1 MKIEYLGHSCFKL
14 TESTGTSVIC
24 DPYSSEIGYEMRA
37 TTADAVTVSHGHYDH
52 NAVGNIGGN
61 PVIIDSERNYE
72 LAGVE
77 INSIKSFHDSLRGKK
92 RGENIIFK
100 FRMDGID
107 VCHLGD
113 LGEQC
118 SSDLIETLL
127 PVNVLLIPIG
137 GTYTI
142 DAEMAKEYVD
152 RIMPDIVIPMHYRTR
167 DCKLDIDKV
176 DEFTSLFDSEIV
188 EEAECGDLEL
198 SRKDLTGETRIIVLK
213 RCLNDGKQNS

>member
-14 TESTGTSVIC
+14 TESTGTSVVC
-24 DPYSSEIGYEMRA
+24 DPYSEEIGYAMPKTR
-37 TTADAVTVSHGHYDH
+37 ADAVTVSHGHYDH
-52 NAVGNIGGN
+52 NAVKNVNGN
-61 PVIIDSERNYE
+61 PVVINGENGYD
-72 LAGVE
+72 LPGVE
-77 INSIKSFHDSLRGKK
+77 INSVKSFHDSVRGKN

-118 SSDLIETLL
+118 STELIDVIL
-127 PVNVLLIPIG
+127 PVNVLLIPVG

-152 RIMPDIVIPMHYRTR
+152 RIMPDIVIPMHYRTK

-176 DEFTSLFDSEIV
+176 DEFVNLFDEECV
-188 EEAECGDLEL
+188 EEAEGGLLEL
-198 SRKDLTGETRIIVLK
+198 SRKDLNGETRVIVLK
-213 RCLNDGKQNS
+213 RG